1 MGILAEW
8 SVLFCERST
17 TMIKLSKE
25 QVGKFIDAEDEAYI
39 TRIRKEIQSEHTELL
54 VRDESEQSLHKRL
67 KDAYLD
73 LIDMGFKDEKLI
85 RSYLYFVAFNRNY
98 HASPEIKNMLNV
110 GDNPEQ
116 QYRDYLRIIN
126 NLMKRRY

>member
-1 MGILAEW
+1 
-8 SVLFCERST
+8 
-17 TMIKLSKE
+17 MIKLSKE

-39 TRIRKEIQSEHTELL
+39 THFRKQIQSEYAEL

-67 KDAYLD
+67 KDTYLD

-85 RSYLYFVAFNRNY
+85 RSYLYYVASNRNY
-98 HASPEIKNMLNV
+98 HASPEIKNMLNA

-116 QYRDYLRIIN
+116 QYRDYLRIVD
-126 NLMKRRY
+126 NLMKRKH

>member
-1 MGILAEW
+1 
-8 SVLFCERST
+8 
-17 TMIKLSKE
+17 MIKLSKE

>member
-1 MGILAEW
+1 
-8 SVLFCERST
+8 
-17 TMIKLSKE
+17 MIKLSKE
-25 QVGKFIDAEDEAYI
+25 QVRKFIDAEDESYI
-39 TRIRKEIQSEHTELL
+39 TDVRKEIQSEHAEL
-54 VRDESEQSLHKRL
+54 VKDESEQSLHKRL

-98 HASPEIKNMLNV
+98 HESPEIKNMLNA

-116 QYRDYLRIIN
+116 QYRDYLLILD
-126 NLMKRRY
+126 NLMKRKH